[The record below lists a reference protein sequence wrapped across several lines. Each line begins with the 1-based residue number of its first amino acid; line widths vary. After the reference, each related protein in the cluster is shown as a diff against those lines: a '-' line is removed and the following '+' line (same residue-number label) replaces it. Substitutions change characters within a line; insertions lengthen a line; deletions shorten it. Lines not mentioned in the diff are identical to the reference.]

1 MAGLLVSVRS
11 LEEAKAAFESG
22 AALIDVK
29 EPAHGSLG
37 HANSGVIEEIV
48 AYLAGRRPVSAA
60 MGELQPDHCGTDWQS
75 VPHVA
80 GLRFLK
86 WGLANCRGGATWR
99 QELLHRRN
107 ICQKENAGS
116 DVVAVAYADWRRSR
130 SPTPEEVCRFACD
143 HACGA
148 FLIDTWCKDGRAL
161 LDWLSVNEID
171 NLVSQCR
178 QAGVRAALAGSL
190 RLPEIT
196 LLQPIDPDWFAVRGA
211 VCRRGERDQ
220 AIDEDRIRSLVQV
233 LGKRSRGP
241 RAKVQGAHAQ

>member
-1 MAGLLVSVRS
+1 
-11 LEEAKAAFESG
+11 
-22 AALIDVK
+22 
-29 EPAHGSLG
+29 
-37 HANSGVIEEIV
+37 
-48 AYLAGRRPVSAA
+48 
-60 MGELQPDHCGTDWQS
+60 MGELQPDHVCGTDWQS
-75 VPHVA
+75 VPRVG

-86 WGLANCRGGATWR
+86 WGLENCEGGTSWQ
-99 QELLHRRN
+99 QELLRRRN
-107 ICQKENAGS
+107 IIQHENAGC

-190 RLPEIT
+190 GLPEIT
-196 LLQPIDPDWFAVRGA
+196 LLEPIDPDWFAVRGA

-220 AIDEDRIRSLVQV
+220 AIDEDRIRSLVRA

-241 RAKVQGAHAQ
+241 RAKVQGAHGQ